1 LTAIDSDPRIDIL
14 DAVLAGGAVGV
25 RGAPRR
31 NHRRSRRLRAEGQR
45 RSARAGRI
53 ILWPAGG
60 TFVARI
66 FFLRDLPFLAEFK
79 LHEAVAVVVGALPA
93 PVLHA
98 GAIGAG
104 RRLVAIAIGIWFA
117 TIWVRVA
124 GRAEGVA
131 GGFGWSR
138 PALATARVFGMIA
151 VLHLHAAAE
160 PAIDWFATVLQDC
173 GRRPSPSEIYG
184 QMHRQLG
191 WGEGGRGVAWGCAA
205 TATRL
210 RTRKAAQHH
219 PVSHPTARQARGCC
233 EKKLCTSCV
242 IPPLPPFTHW

>member
-1 LTAIDSDPRIDIL
+1 MTAIDSDPRIDIL

-45 RSARAGRI
+45 RSARAGRV

-60 TFVARI
+60 TFFAQHI
-66 FFLRDLPFLAEFK
+66 LGALPFLAEPE

-117 TIWVRVA
+117 TIGVRVA
-124 GRAEGVA
+124 VRAEGFA
-131 GGFGWSR
+131 GGVLGK
-138 PALATARVFGMIA
+138 LLVTHVTAGVFAMRA
-151 VLHLHAAAE
+151 VLHLLAAAE
-160 PAIDWFATVLQDC
+160 SAL
-173 GRRPSPSEIYG
+173 E
-184 QMHRQLG
+184 
-191 WGEGGRGVAWGCAA
+191 
-205 TATRL
+205 
-210 RTRKAAQHH
+210 
-219 PVSHPTARQARGCC
+219 
-233 EKKLCTSCV
+233 
-242 IPPLPPFTHW
+242 